1 MIKTIN
7 LKKGFRGCHKS
18 QLISVKINDVE
29 KVRMIVT
36 ATGCIIIQ
44 AEAPIFFLERYHY
57 KAEFKKPITPK

>member
-7 LKKGFRGCHKS
+7 LKTGPGGCHQS

-44 AEAPIFFLERYHY
+44 AEGLIFFRE
-57 KAEFKKPITPK
+57 KSTFSPFTAE